1 MDLEAALQTH
11 FGHTEFR
18 PFQEQIVRSVLAG
31 QDTLGVLPTGAGKSL
46 CYQLPALLLPRPTL
60 VISPLIALMKDQL
73 DGLPP
78 ALYPQ
83 ATLLNSSLDREET
96 ARRTAAVAAGEIRLI
111 YAAPERLRQESFLRL
126 LEEVGLS
133 QVVVDEA
140 HCVSVWGHDF
150 RPDYLFIR
158 KALER
163 FDPVEPVDADDP
175 EGSPMPA
182 SSARPVL
189 LALTATATP
198 EMQGEIGRQL
208 GRELDQIVAPA
219 FRPNLHFEAIPCANA
234 DAKMQRLAE
243 LCKKTPGSIIV
254 YANSRDRCERLA
266 EFLRR
271 QHLPAGHY
279 HAGMEREERQTAQEA
294 FMLDRTRIIVA
305 TVAFGMGVDKPN
317 VRLVVHFTLPES
329 LESYTQEAGRAGR
342 DGKIARCA
350 LLYAASDKATLGR
363 WKRQEEVKLET
374 VRNVYRALQSALG
387 KGSGPVAPEILE
399 TIVSG
404 DGEADPGAGSKMRVA
419 ISLLERVGLV
429 RRTADFGR
437 DMRITMLRAPSEA
450 RAELDRL
457 LAARQ
462 VHADS
467 RLSEVLAFAEGS
479 GCRHVVLSHHFGQ
492 ELSPC
497 GDACDNCLGVEHE
510 APAARALPPSAEHV
524 PDFGQ
529 AILKTVRALPYPL
542 GRTGLAKVLTGAA
555 DSSVGKDRCTEF
567 GLLAGMTL
575 KSVREHAD
583 ALVQRDLLAMTT
595 ETDYPLLRLTAAGAA
610 ALDSGEVL
618 LPNLFKAVVSRP
630 FRTSSDSP
638 SPHLKTAEASLSED
652 EDDRYAR
659 LQSWR
664 RLEAERAKQP
674 PYIIFSNATMRAV
687 AQLNPD
693 TLEALQTVPG
703 IGPAKIASYGP
714 AVIELLHGDE
724 QK

>member
-1 MDLEAALQTH
+1 VDLEAALQSH
-11 FGHTEFR
+11 FGHSEFR
-18 PFQEQIVRSVLAG
+18 PFQEQIIRSVLDG

-83 ATLLNSSLDREET
+83 ATLLNSSLDREEV
-96 ARRTAAVAAGEIRLI
+96 AKRTAAIAAGEIRLI

-133 QVVVDEA
+133 LVVVDEA

-175 EGSPMPA
+175 EGSPMA
-182 SSARPVL
+182 AAIARPAL

-208 GRELDQIVAPA
+208 GRKLEPVIAPA
-219 FRPNLHFEAIPCANA
+219 FRSNLHFEAIPCANA

-243 LCKKTPGSIIV
+243 LCKEVPGSIIL

-271 QHLPAGHY
+271 QRLPAAHY
-279 HAGMEREERQTAQEA
+279 HAGMERGERQAAQEA

-342 DGKIARCA
+342 DGKPARCV
-350 LLYAASDKATLGR
+350 LLYAASDKTTLSR
-363 WKRQEEVKLET
+363 WKRQEEVKVET
-374 VRNVYRALQSALG
+374 VRDVYRALQAALG
-387 KGSGPVAPEILE
+387 KGSGPVAPEALE
-399 TIVSG
+399 AIVSG
-404 DGEADPGAGSKMRVA
+404 EGEADPGAGSKMRVA

-437 DMRITMLRAPSEA
+437 DMRITMLRAPAEA

-462 VHADS
+462 VHADA

-479 GCRHVVLSHHFGQ
+479 ECRHAVLSEHFGQ
-492 ELSPC
+492 QLAPC
-497 GDACDNCLGVEHE
+497 ETSCDNCLGVERE
-510 APAARALPPSAEHV
+510 TPAARALPPNAERV

-529 AILKTVRALPYPL
+529 AILATVRRLPYPL

-555 DSSVGKDRCTEF
+555 DSSVGKDRCAEF
-567 GLLAGMTL
+567 GLLTGLTL
-575 KSVREHAD
+575 KAVREHTD
-583 ALVQRDLLAMTT
+583 ALVQRGLLAMTT
-595 ETDYPLLRLTAAGAA
+595 DTEYPLLRLTAAGNE
-610 ALDSGEVL
+610 ALQEGETL
-618 LPNLFKAVVSRP
+618 LPNLTRAVAPKSA
-630 FRTSSDSP
+630 RTSSGSSAPRTDTVAAP
-638 SPHLKTAEASLSED
+638 LSED
-652 EDDRYAR
+652 EDDRFER
-659 LQSWR
+659 LRSWR
-664 RLEAERAKQP
+664 RLEAQCAQLP
-674 PYIIFSNATMRAV
+674 PYMVFSDATMRAI
-687 AQLNPD
+687 AQLNPT
-693 TLEALQTVPG
+693 TLEALQTVSG
-703 IGPAKIASYGP
+703 IGPAKIASYGS
-714 AVIELLHGDE
+714 AVIALLHSD
-724 QK
+724 

>member
-1 MDLEAALQTH
+1 VEDLAAALQSH

-18 PFQEQIVRSVLAG
+18 PFQEQIIRSVLAG

-78 ALYPQ
+78 SLYPQ
-83 ATLLNSSLDREET
+83 STLLNSSLDRDEV
-96 ARRTAAVAAGEIRLI
+96 AQRTEAIRAGEIRLI

-126 LEEVGLS
+126 LEEAGLS
-133 QVVVDEA
+133 LVVVDEA

-163 FDPVEPVDADDP
+163 FDPVEPIDADDP
-175 EGSPMPA
+175 EGSPMPDA
-182 SSARPVL
+182 TVRPVL

-208 GRELDQIVAPA
+208 GRALEPVIAPA
-219 FRPNLHFEAIPCANA
+219 FRPNLHFEAIPCSNA
-234 DAKMQRLAE
+234 DAKMQRLAD
-243 LCKKTPGSIIV
+243 LCREIPGSVII

-266 EFLRR
+266 DFLRR
-271 QHLPAGHY
+271 QRLPAAHY
-279 HAGMEREERQTAQEA
+279 HAGMERDERQAAQES

-342 DGKIARCA
+342 DGKTARCV
-350 LLYAASDKATLGR
+350 LLYAASDKTTLSR

-374 VRNVYRALQSALG
+374 VRDVYRALQAALG
-387 KGSGPVAPEILE
+387 KGSGPVAPEALE
-399 TIVSG
+399 AIVTG
-404 DGEADPGAGSKMRVA
+404 DGEPDPGAGSKMRVA

-437 DMRITMLRAPSEA
+437 DMRITMLRAPADA
-450 RAELDRL
+450 RSELDRL

-462 VHADS
+462 VHADA

-479 GCRHVVLSHHFGQ
+479 GCRHVVLSQHFGQ
-492 ELSPC
+492 ELDPC
-497 GDACDNCLGVEHE
+497 EIACDNCLGIERE
-510 APAARALPPSAEHV
+510 APAARALPPSADRV

-529 AILKTVRALPYPL
+529 AILATVRALPYPL

-555 DSSVGKDRCTEF
+555 DSSVGKDRCAEF
-567 GLLAGMTL
+567 GLLTGMTL
-575 KSVREHAD
+575 KSIREHTD
-583 ALVQRDLLAMTT
+583 ALVQRGLLAMTADT
-595 ETDYPLLRLTAAGAA
+595 EYPLLRLTTAGKD
-610 ALDSGEVL
+610 ALQTGESL
-618 LPNLFKAVVSRP
+618 LPNL
-630 FRTSSDSP
+630 
-638 SPHLKTAEASLSED
+638 LKTAAPKPARTTAPSGSTTRTETVAVSLTED
-652 EDDRYAR
+652 EDDRYER
-659 LQSWR
+659 LRAWR
-664 RLEAERAKQP
+664 RLEAQRAQLP
-674 PYIIFSNATMRAV
+674 PYIIFSDATLRGI
-687 AQLNPD
+687 AQLNPE
-693 TLEALQTVPG
+693 TREALQTVSG
-703 IGPAKIASYGP
+703 IGPAKIASYGD
-714 AVIELLHGDE
+714 AVIELLHGD
-724 QK
+724 